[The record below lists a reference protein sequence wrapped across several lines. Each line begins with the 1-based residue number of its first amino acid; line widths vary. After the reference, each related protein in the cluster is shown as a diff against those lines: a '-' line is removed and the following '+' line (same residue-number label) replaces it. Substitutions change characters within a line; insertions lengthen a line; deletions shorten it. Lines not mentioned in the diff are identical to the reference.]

1 MAGNALN
8 KQYIDLFNKNRS
20 VLIYAEGAF
29 GLKSREKLSARA
41 KTADGVLRY
50 AKYKISGVIDS
61 LCREKE
67 VSEVLHIGKRIPVFK
82 TVAQAKKETKADT
95 LLIGIAPEG
104 GQLPNRFLKDI
115 LWALE
120 NDIDIIN
127 GMHTSVCSFPRLKK
141 TMEKNNRKVW
151 ETRTPPANLPIAGC
165 RVYQEI
171 KKPVILTVGAD
182 AAIGKL
188 TATYELAASAQK
200 KGYKT
205 QIIPTGQTAIMI
217 EGWGIAIDKCEGD
230 FMAGAVEKMILDK
243 KKEND
248 PDIYFVEGQGSLFH
262 PAYSTTSLALIHGSC
277 PTHLVLVLRPQRK
290 RITGCPLLP
299 MPEIKKAVETYEN
312 AVIPPFRKTKVVAI
326 VLNTQGLGEKQA
338 REIIENIK
346 KQTNLPT
353 TDLIRWPEDWTE
365 LFMK

>member
-8 KQYIDLFNKNRS
+8 KQYIDLFKKNRS

-61 LCREKE
+61 QCREKE
-67 VSEVLHIGKRIPVFK
+67 VSEVLLIGKKVPIFK
-82 TVAQAKKETKADT
+82 TITQAKKQTKANT
-95 LLIGIAPEG
+95 LIIGIAPEG
-104 GQLPNRFLKDI
+104 GQLPDRFLKDI
-115 LWALE
+115 LWSLK
-120 NDIDIIN
+120 NGLDIVN
-127 GMHTSVCSFPRLKK
+127 GSHTPICSFPELKK
-141 TMEKNNRKVW
+141 AMKKNNRKVW
-151 ETRTPPANLPIAGC
+151 ETRIPPKNLPIASC

-171 KKPVILTVGAD
+171 KKPVVLTVGTD

-188 TATYELAASAQK
+188 TATYELAAAAEK
-200 KGYKT
+200 NGYKA

-217 EGWGIAIDKCEGD
+217 EGWGVAADKCEGD

-243 KKEND
+243 KKKTD
-248 PDIYFVEGQGSLFH
+248 PDIYFIEGQGSLFH

-277 PTHLVLVLRPQRK
+277 PTHLVLVHRPQRK

-299 MPEIKKAVETYEN
+299 IPEIKKAVEAYEKSI
-312 AVIPPFRKTKVVAI
+312 IPPFRKTKVTAI
-326 VLNTQGLGEKQA
+326 ALNTNGMDEKQA
-338 REIIENIK
+338 RKIIKDIK
-346 KQTNLPT
+346 KETNLPT
-353 TDLIRWPEDWTE
+353 TDLVRWPEDWTE
-365 LFMK
+365 LFVK